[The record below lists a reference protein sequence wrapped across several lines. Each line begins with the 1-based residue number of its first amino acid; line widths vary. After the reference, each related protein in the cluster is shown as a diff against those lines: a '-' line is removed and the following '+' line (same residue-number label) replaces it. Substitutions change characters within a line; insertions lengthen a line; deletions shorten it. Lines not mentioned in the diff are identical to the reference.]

1 MSTTY
6 DGVACSA
13 GVAVA
18 PAWSP
23 RASGSV
29 PRPVVATPSSV
40 SAAFEAAAVRLLAL
54 ASSYRRDGAT
64 ASADILETEA
74 FIARDPTFAGEVISD
89 LAADPGLDAAACV
102 LTVAQRHAQVMESLE
117 ADGLRERAA
126 DIREVGR
133 RVVDELTG
141 RARPVPPAG
150 HVVLVD
156 EEVCAPDLLEFADRL
171 VGAVSVRGGAS
182 SHAAI
187 VARSLGLPLVSQVDA
202 ALLRTADG
210 VLLEVDGDA
219 GCVVVGPAPASALA
233 AQSTAAELAVARAL
247 PATTRDGVD
256 VTLLANI
263 ASPLEARRALD
274 AGAGGV
280 GLLRTELLFLDSDTW
295 PSAEQHEAQLRP
307 ILEVL
312 AGRPVLVRLLDF
324 SNDKVPTFVRPLLAA
339 SGTAPVLLAAPAALD
354 AQLRAI
360 LSAGRGHDVRVLV
373 PMVTHPTELALVRSR
388 LTELAAGQP
397 VPPVGAM
404 IESPAAVDNLAALLR
419 VADFIS
425 IGTNDLTATTLGL
438 ERSDPRLGPA
448 LAARPEVLAQVERVV
463 HEATA
468 YGTAVS
474 VCGDAAADAAVLPL
488 LLELGVTTVSVAPSR
503 LDAVRALVREQSV
516 RTAGARRG

>member
-1 MSTTY
+1 MSTTTY
-6 DGVACSA
+6 DGVACSG
-13 GVAVA
+13 GVATA

-23 RASGSV
+23 RSSV
-29 PRPVVATPSSV
+29 PVQRPVAATPAAV

-74 FIARDPTFAGEVISD
+74 FIARDPTFAGDVIRD
-89 LAADPGLDAAACV
+89 LAATPDLDAADAV
-102 LTVAQRHAQVMESLE
+102 LEVAQRHASVMESLE

-133 RVVDELTG
+133 RVIDELTG
-141 RARPVPPAG
+141 RSRPVPPDG
-150 HVVLVD
+150 QVVLVD

-171 VGAVSVRGGAS
+171 AGAVSLRGGAS

-202 ALLRTADG
+202 EVLRTPDG

-219 GCVVVGPAPASALA
+219 GRVCVEPARTASVAGERSAAAL
-233 AQSTAAELAVARAL
+233 SLARSL
-247 PATTRDGVD
+247 PATTRDAVD

-274 AGAGGV
+274 AGASGV

-295 PSAEQHEAQLRP
+295 PTTEQHEAQLRP

-312 AGRPVLVRLLDF
+312 AGQPVVVRLLDF
-324 SNDKVPTFVRPLLAA
+324 SNDKVPAFVAPLLAA
-339 SGTAPVLLAAPAALD
+339 AGSAPVLLGARAALD

-373 PMVTHPTELALVRSR
+373 PMVTRPEELALVRSR
-388 LTELAAGQP
+388 LTELAAGDR

-404 IESPAAVDNLAALLR
+404 IESPAAVDNLARLLP
-419 VADFIS
+419 VADF
-425 IGTNDLTATTLGL
+425 
-438 ERSDPRLGPA
+438 
-448 LAARPEVLAQVERVV
+448 
-463 HEATA
+463 
-468 YGTAVS
+468 
-474 VCGDAAADAAVLPL
+474 
-488 LLELGVTTVSVAPSR
+488 
-503 LDAVRALVREQSV
+503 
-516 RTAGARRG
+516 

>member
-6 DGVACSA
+6 DGVACSG
-13 GVAVA
+13 GVATA

-23 RASGSV
+23 RASVAAAG
-29 PRPVVATPSSV
+29 PVAATPASV
-40 SAAFEAAAVRLLAL
+40 SAAFEGAAVRLLAL

-74 FIARDPTFAGEVISD
+74 LIARDPTFVGEVISD
-89 LAADPGLDAAACV
+89 LAATPDLDAAECIRA
-102 LTVAQRHAQVMESLE
+102 VAHRHAAVMESLA

-133 RVVDELTG
+133 RVIDELTG
-141 RARPVPPAG
+141 RSRPVPPEG
-150 HVVLVD
+150 QVILVD
-156 EEVCAPDLLEFADRL
+156 EKVCAPDLLEFADRL
-171 VGAVSVRGGAS
+171 AGAVSLRGGGS

-202 ALLRTADG
+202 EVLRTPDG
-210 VLLEVDGDA
+210 VLLEVGGEA
-219 GCVVVGPAPASALA
+219 GRVCVAPAHALSIVGER
-233 AQSTAAELAVARAL
+233 STAALAVARSL

-295 PSAEQHEAQLRP
+295 PTTEQHEAQLRP
-307 ILEVL
+307 VFEVM
-312 AGRPVLVRLLDF
+312 AGHPVIVRLLDF
-324 SNDKVPTFVRPLLAA
+324 SNDKVPAFAAPLLAA
-339 SGTAPVLLAAPAALD
+339 SGTAPVLLAAPEALD

-373 PMVTHPTELALVRSR
+373 PMVTQPAELALVRSR
-388 LTELAAGQP
+388 LTMFAAGHR

-404 IESPAAVDNLAALLR
+404 IETPAAVDNLAALLP
-419 VADFIS
+419 VADFVS
-425 IGTNDLTATTLGL
+425 IG
-438 ERSDPRLGPA
+438 
-448 LAARPEVLAQVERVV
+448 
-463 HEATA
+463 
-468 YGTAVS
+468 
-474 VCGDAAADAAVLPL
+474 
-488 LLELGVTTVSVAPSR
+488 
-503 LDAVRALVREQSV
+503 
-516 RTAGARRG
+516 